1 MLIDQQW
8 TCGHTLK
15 REINNRSK
23 INKIHIFSTS
33 SLLLSRC
40 LSLGLLVSQSLSL
53 SLSASLFRS
62 LSLFLSLSHPEISCR
77 EKERERE
84 SDYEGGA
91 EAGGAAQCF
100 RVL

>member
-53 SLSASLFRS
+53 SLGLPLS
-62 LSLFLSLSHPEISCR
+62 LSLSLSVSFSSR
-77 EKERERE
+77 DLMQRERE
-84 SDYEGGA
+84 GER
-91 EAGGAAQCF
+91 E
-100 RVL
+100 LL